1 MVDYSRWDKWAEDV
15 ESSDDE
21 LANKPT
27 VTKFGTGQSVT
38 FGGGT
43 RKILHRESSPAATP
57 PATSTTMLPQHSATT
72 AKAPHASAAATVQF
86 ATTTVASTISNT
98 RTSTVGTVSA
108 SAATTRQKATLGEHT
123 RNGGLTSRYHWAQ
136 SMDTVTCYIF
146 VPAGTRGRYLVN
158 ISYSRYAFGRKQSRD
173 ILFTH

>member
-21 LANKPT
+21 RANKPT
-27 VTKFGTGQSVT
+27 VTKFDTSQSVT

-43 RKILHRESSPAATP
+43 RKILHRESTTP
-57 PATSTTMLPQHSATT
+57 TAISTTSLPQHLAKT
-72 AKAPHASAAATVQF
+72 AKAPQASAAAKVQV
-86 ATTTVASTISNT
+86 AAKKVESTTSNA
-98 RTSTVGTVSA
+98 RTSTVDTVSA
-108 SAATTRQKATLGEHT
+108 SAATTRPKAAIGKHT

-146 VPAGTRGRYLVN
+146 VPAGTRGRYPVKL
-158 ISYSRYAFGRKQSRD
+158 SYSRFA
-173 ILFTH
+173 